1 MDVNNNVKSIPGHS
15 GYYANE
21 EGNIYNN
28 SGKKLLPQTQGQYV
42 GVDLPIGC
50 GKFKRFTVHRLVAQ
64 TFIPNPENKPQ
75 VNHKDGNK
83 KNNSKANLEWCT
95 RSENQKHRFGVLHHS
110 HFGEKNTQAK
120 LNSKEVLE
128 IVKLNKSGI
137 GPTELATIFSVS
149 PGTICDITSGRS
161 WAHVTGISPK
171 RNIKRMEEL
180 GYVVY

>member
-1 MDVNNNVKSIPGHS
+1 MDVKNNVKGIPGHS
-15 GYYANE
+15 GYYADE

-28 SGKKLLPQTQGQYV
+28 SGKKLIPQTQGQYV
-42 GVDLPIGC
+42 GVDLPIGG

-95 RSENQKHRFGVLHHS
+95 RSENQKHRFVVLHYS